1 MRKLLRFLMTC
12 FSFLRQGQIIEFFRY
27 LRHTL
32 YAVTHFSTQ
41 GNIIME
47 EPTQALDTKGLK
59 IAVYTCIVGHY
70 DQLLE
75 PQYEEPG
82 IDYYV
87 FTDIDC
93 PASSVWKKIDITQ
106 FEEYKALTPT
116 QLNRKIK
123 MLPFMYLPEYD
134 YSLYVDGNIMIIDAI
149 SPMIQ
154 EMGHHVFGVHYHRT
168 RDCIYDEST
177 RIAYL
182 RKANMTTVNKQI
194 EEYKRNGFPRHYG
207 LYENTILIRNH
218 RDEGVCH
225 LMETWWEE
233 YQKYPTRDQ
242 LSLPYII
249 WKTNYDR
256 NKIHILGKNIDKS
269 TRFKRIKHYHGN
281 K

>member
-1 MRKLLRFLMTC
+1 MRKLSRFIVKG

-32 YAVTHFSTQ
+32 YALTHFSTQ

-47 EPTQALDTKGLK
+47 TPTQALDTKGLK

-75 PQYEEPG
+75 PQYVEPG

-93 PASSVWKKIDITQ
+93 PALSVWKKIDITQ

-123 MLPFMYLPEYD
+123 MLPFIYLPNYD
-134 YSLYVDGNIMIIDAI
+134 YTLYVDGNIIIMDAI

-154 EMGHHVFGVHYHRT
+154 EMGHHALGVHYHRS
-168 RDCIYDEST
+168 RDCIYDELV
-177 RIAYL
+177 RIEYL
-182 RKANMTTVNKQI
+182 RKADMPLVRQQVAA
-194 EEYKRNGFPRHYG
+194 YQAQGYPRHHG
-207 LYENTILIRNH
+207 LYENTILIRK
-218 RDEGVCH
+218 RDDQATCQ
-225 LMETWWEE
+225 LMEAWWQE
-233 YQKYPTRDQ
+233 YVKYPTRDQ

-249 WKTNYDR
+249 WKLGYDKK
-256 NKIHILGKNIDKS
+256 KIHILGMNLYHNPQ
-269 TRFKRIKHYHGN
+269 FKKISSHS
-281 K
+281 

>member
-1 MRKLLRFLMTC
+1 MTGL
-12 FSFLRQGQIIEFFRY
+12 SFLRKGQIIEFFRY

-75 PQYEEPG
+75 PQYVEPG

-123 MLPFMYLPEYD
+123 MLPFMYLPDYD
-134 YSLYVDGNIMIIDAI
+134 YSLYVDGNMMIIDAI

-154 EMGHHVFGVHYHRT
+154 EMGHHAFGVHYHRT
-168 RDCIYDEST
+168 RDCIYDELVRVEYS
-177 RIAYL
+177 
-182 RKANMTTVNKQI
+182 RKADITIAKRQI
-194 EEYKRNGFPRHYG
+194 ATYKEQGYPRHHG
-207 LYENTILIRNH
+207 LYENTMLIRKH
-218 RDEGVCH
+218 DDQATCQ
-225 LMETWWEE
+225 LMEAWWQE
-233 YQKYPTRDQ
+233 YAKYPTRDQ
-242 LSLPYII
+242 LSLPYLI
-249 WKTNYDR
+249 WKLGYDKK
-256 NKIHILGKNIDKS
+256 KIHILGMNLYHNP
-269 TRFKRIKHYHGN
+269 RFKRLVHIHEE
-281 K
+281 